1 MSVHR
6 AKNLL
11 WSSALGFYSHFKSF
25 FDSVQREM
33 TPEQQQQ
40 DWERSETQTALQNSS
55 CDEFHIILGGNAT
68 TGAHSSD
75 FPVFLWIALPCP
87 WHQARRNPPWWN
99 LPTGWAVKST
109 LQPGSPS
116 TAAKNNRDNRWR
128 ESWDVEANVP
138 QASFVFSVRGN
149 FFHAIPLV
157 VCWEWL
163 VQCFSSPEFSWLC
176 KLWLTLGI
184 AEVQHLWHWE
194 QRLGNSS
201 SWGSAA
207 FEIIGESILCTH

>member
-1 MSVHR
+1 MSEG
-6 AKNLL
+6 K
-11 WSSALGFYSHFKSF
+11 WPQSSSSRTGR
-25 FDSVQREM
+25 DQRHKQHCRTRPVM
-33 TPEQQQQ
+33 NSTLS
-40 DWERSETQTALQNSS
+40 WEGMPLQGLTALI
-55 CDEFHIILGGNAT
+55 FL
-68 TGAHSSD
+68 
-75 FPVFLWIALPCP
+75 FFLWIAFPCP
-87 WHQARRNPPWWN
+87 WHQARRNPLWWN

-184 AEVQHLWHWE
+184 AEVQHLWHRE

-207 FEIIGESILCTH
+207 FEIIGESVLCTH